1 MKRRTYRAIINNNG
15 RIIKMIVGGKNKQS
29 VKNKLT
35 DFFVKTNQ
43 TTDISKLDIF
53 LEEVE
58 LKNGRYIIV
67 E

>member
-1 MKRRTYRAIINNNG
+1 MKRRTFRAIINNNG
-15 RIIKMIVGGKNKQS
+15 HIIKMIVGGYNKKS

-35 DFFVKTNQ
+35 DFFI
-43 TTDISKLDIF
+43 TTKQCFDTSKLDIF

-58 LKNGRYIIV
+58 FKNGHYILV